1 MVLEAV
7 ISPVCV
13 LCGYVQHSNGSKAMV
28 VPLQSVR
35 ALLMTFL
42 YWVAGCF
49 QKTPSHTDKMFLKP
63 FCRTHS
69 TEITA
74 GQAGFSSPE

>member
-1 MVLEAV
+1 MMEAI
-7 ISPVCV
+7 ISPVFA
-13 LCGYVQHSNGSKAMV
+13 LCRLIQHSNLSKAMV
-28 VPLQSVR
+28 APLQSVR

-42 YWVAGCF
+42 YWIAGCF
-49 QKTPSHTDKMFLKP
+49 QKNPSRTDKTFLKP

-69 TEITA
+69 TEINA